1 MKIPANWPGFL
12 HLYPKNFV
20 LPPQQPNNT
29 GCGGDLQ
36 LFGIGN
42 VRLVNRS
49 LNLHVP
55 NPL

>member
-12 HLYPKNFV
+12 HRYPKNFV
-20 LPPQQPNNT
+20 LPPLQPNNT
-29 GCGGDLQ
+29 GCGGELQ

-42 VRLVNRS
+42 ARLVNRS

>member
-12 HLYPKNFV
+12 HLCPKNFV
-20 LPPQQPNNT
+20 LPPLQPNIT
-29 GCGGDLQ
+29 GGGGELQ

-42 VRLVNRS
+42 ARLVNRL